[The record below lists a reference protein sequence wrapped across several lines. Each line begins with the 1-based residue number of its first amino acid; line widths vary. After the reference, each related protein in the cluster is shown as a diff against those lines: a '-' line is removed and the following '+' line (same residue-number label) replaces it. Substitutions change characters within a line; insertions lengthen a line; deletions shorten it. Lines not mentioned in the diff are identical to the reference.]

1 MLLVLDFR
9 QYNYQND
16 VFCYEYNYLNI
27 KIKTR
32 MYMLAKIKLMKI
44 SHYKEGIH
52 DFMCMQFFFA
62 DSTCKHYFEHD
73 ST

>member
-52 DFMCMQFFFA
+52 DFMCMQFLF
-62 DSTCKHYFEHD
+62 C
-73 ST
+73 